1 VKLGVLTVPQD
12 ITVSV
17 RSTSLIKSHAQ
28 LAITALLVKCILEL
42 VLKELPTL
50 GKKEINLRVVTLALL
65 VPTVIKLVL
74 LDMRTTS
81 VLQATIALIRLSLL
95 LLVLL
100 ELGDLTKVDILLV
113 L

>member
-28 LAITALLVKCILEL
+28 LAITVSLVKCILEL

-74 LDMRTTS
+74 LGMRTTS
-81 VLQATIALIRLSLL
+81 VLLATIALIRLSLL